1 MEAALVPDQDFKLK
15 VENWR
20 QRDENIAQL
29 LPSLSSEDQTRD
41 FLKHWKHV
49 REKQKTEEDLIH
61 NQLRGESKA
70 PGIIPPARGQ
80 ARSLS
85 FPHQARYHPR
95 SKADHPGQVTG
106 GP

>member
-1 MEAALVPDQDFKLK
+1 MGAALIPDQDFELK
-15 VENWR
+15 AKNWR
-20 QRDENIAQL
+20 RYDENIAQL
-29 LPSLSSEDQTRD
+29 LSSLSSGDQTRD

-61 NQLRGESKA
+61 NQLRGERKA

-80 ARSLS
+80 ARSWF
-85 FPHQARYHPR
+85 FPHQAKHHPPSR
-95 SKADHPGQVTG
+95 ADHPDQVTG